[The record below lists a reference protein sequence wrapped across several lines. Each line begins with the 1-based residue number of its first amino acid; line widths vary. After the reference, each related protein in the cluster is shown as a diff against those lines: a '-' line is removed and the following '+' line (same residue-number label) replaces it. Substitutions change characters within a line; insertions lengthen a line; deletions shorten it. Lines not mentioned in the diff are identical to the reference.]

1 MPSLTLPALLF
12 LSGLSPAAAVS
23 IPDRLQRPGNDTALA
38 FNNNNNNNL
47 RRGFKAQGAAIVT
60 RYSTVFLDGDAA
72 RTRTASPRSD
82 YRVDLLNDLWGP
94 CPTTVASATDCGL
107 AGSCVD
113 SFACSDGCGFT
124 KSSLTTFTW

>member
-23 IPDRLQRPGNDTALA
+23 IPNRLQRPGNDTALA
-38 FNNNNNNNL
+38 FNNNNNNNIL

-94 CPTTVASATDCGL
+94 CPTTVASATDCG
-107 AGSCVD
+107 
-113 SFACSDGCGFT
+113 FT